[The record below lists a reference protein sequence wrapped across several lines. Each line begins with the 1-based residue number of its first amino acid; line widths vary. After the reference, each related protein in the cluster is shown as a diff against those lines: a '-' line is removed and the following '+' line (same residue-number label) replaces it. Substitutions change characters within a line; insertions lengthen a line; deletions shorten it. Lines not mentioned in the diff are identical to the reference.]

1 MKRLKKILFSTRTMT
16 VLLLLFGISM
26 AVATFVENDYD
37 TPTAKTLVYNST
49 WFEILMLWL
58 IVLFATNIKT
68 YRLWKREKWP
78 LLVFHVAFIFMF
90 IGGAITRYISFE
102 GQMPIK
108 EKQTTNEIISDLTY
122 FKLNVTDGKKTL
134 SYDKYPYMMSY
145 FNAKDTRWPFKRT
158 FKQDYKFDNK
168 VISLKTLDY
177 IPLAKDSVQ
186 TTESGKNMLNVVSI
200 GQGGR
205 ENNYIPE
212 GEIKNIDGTIFS
224 FNTPAKGAV
233 QLMEKDGVLM
243 IAMPD
248 DGQYMSMEGQRMG
261 VVTDSALLA
270 QHSGTIKANE
280 SDTLDHRALY
290 TLNGTSFII
299 PGNAFKGKL
308 IYYKGDKNNP
318 MDKNLLGAIQVEL
331 NSGNESDT
339 LLIKG
344 GKGVTGFNETVKI
357 NGLNVSLGFGSKTLY
372 TNFSLRCDDF
382 LLDRYPGSNNPSSY
396 ESKITVIDGAT
407 QTQHH
412 IYMNNVMDYRGYR
425 FFQASYFPDESGT
438 ILSVNA
444 DRWGTNVT
452 YLGYFLLFSGMFFT
466 LFWKGTH
473 FWKLNDSLKKMH
485 MKSFILIPFL
495 LLLGM
500 GLGINNSFAQSNTF
514 VNTEGSVT
522 FSKPLP
528 RPNAQFAKPGELG
541 SNRIVDADHAKK
553 FGHLLVQ
560 DFQGRIEPMDT
571 HTLELLRKIY
581 KKDTYQKGDL
591 SLSSEQWF
599 ISMQVDPGYWANEPL
614 IKVGLKGGER
624 LIKETGANADGYTSY
639 ANLVDPN
646 TGNFKLEKQDN
657 KSFSKRKAD
666 QSNYDKGVIEV
677 TERFNIFS
685 SIAFGYY
692 TQVIPVKNDAAQTWR
707 SWIYSSKDN
716 TVEIDTIAYALLT
729 NYFDGVKEGLK
740 TGNWNNANKCIDD
753 ISEFQQVW
761 GKKVV
766 PSVSKVN
773 LEILYNHLNVF
784 FWLMIA
790 YSFLGMGMIML
801 GFAEVFSSGSK
812 YNHTIRILTKT
823 LLGIMIAALALQA
836 VALGVRWYLSGHA
849 PWSNGYEAIVF
860 ISGVG
865 VLSGLLLYR
874 NRNAFIPAAGALVAM
889 IMMGFAHGGS
899 MLDPQITPLEPVLK
913 SYWLM
918 VHVGIITSS
927 YGFFGL
933 SAVLS
938 VISLILFGAKPT
950 NKIQHSIKELTIVNE
965 MALTV
970 GIFALGVGTFLGGMW
985 ANESWGRYWS
995 WDPKETWAFISVIF
1009 YAVVLHLK
1017 LVPKLQGKL
1026 TFNIVSLWAIWSI
1039 IFTYFGVN
1047 YYLVGLHSYAAGDP
1061 MPIPA
1066 WIYITAAGMLT
1077 LSLVAYF
1084 RNKANK
1090 KQKQI

>member
-1 MKRLKKILFSTRTMT
+1 MTRLKKILFSTRTMT
-16 VLLLLFGISM
+16 VLLLLYGMSM

-37 TPTAKTLVYNST
+37 TPTAKTLIYNST

-58 IVLFATNIKT
+58 VVLFAANIKT
-68 YRLWKREKWP
+68 YRLTKREKWP
-78 LLVFHVAFIFMF
+78 LLVFHLAFIFMF
-90 IGGAITRYISFE
+90 IGGAITRYVSFE

-108 EKQTTNEIISDLTY
+108 ERQTTNEIISDLTY
-122 FKLNVTDGKKTL
+122 FQLDVSDGKKTL
-134 SYDKYPYMMSY
+134 RYDKYPYLMSY
-145 FNAKDTRWPFKRT
+145 FNAKDTRWPFKRIY
-158 FKQDYKFDNK
+158 KQNYQFDNK

-186 TTESGKNMLNVVSI
+186 TTESGKKMLNIVSI

-205 ENNYIPE
+205 LNNYIPE
-212 GEIKNIDGTIFS
+212 GEIKNIDGMMFS
-224 FNTPAKGAV
+224 FNNPVRGAV
-233 QLMEKDGVLM
+233 QLMEKNGLMM
-243 IAMPD
+243 IAPPI
-248 DGQYMSMEGQRMG
+248 DGQYMSMEGQQMG
-261 VVTDSALLA
+261 VVTDSALLT
-270 QHSGTIKANE
+270 QHSGNIKANE
-280 SDTLDHRALY
+280 FAPLNHRALY
-290 TLNGTSFII
+290 TINNTNFII
-299 PGNAFKGKL
+299 PKSAFKGK
-308 IYYKGDKNNP
+308 IVYYNGDKNNP
-318 MDKNLLGAIQVEL
+318 IDKNLLGAIQLEV

-344 GKGVTGFNETVKI
+344 GKGVTGFQKTVRI
-357 NGLNVSLGFGSKTLY
+357 NGLNVSLGFGSKILY
-372 TNFSLRCDDF
+372 TDFSLRCDDF
-382 LLDRYPGSNNPSSY
+382 LLERYPGSNNPSSY
-396 ESKITVIDGAT
+396 ESKITVIDGGT
-407 QTQHH
+407 EKQHH

-425 FFQASYFPDESGT
+425 FFQASYFPDETGT

-452 YLGYFLLFSGMFFT
+452 YFGYFLLFTGMFFT

-473 FWKLNDSLKKMH
+473 FWKLNDALKTMH
-485 MKSFILIPFL
+485 TKRLILLPFL

-500 GLGINNSFAQSNTF
+500 GAGINPCFAQNSTIKTDTTTF
-514 VNTEGSVT
+514 PQQEPG
-522 FSKPLP
+522 PD
-528 RPNAQFAKPGELG
+528 AQFARADVLG
-541 SNRIVDADHAKK
+541 SNRIIDPVHAKK

-560 DFQGRIEPMDT
+560 DFQGRVKPMDT

-581 KKDTYQKGDL
+581 KKDKYQNGTL
-591 SLSSEQWF
+591 TLSSEQWF
-599 ISMQVDPGYWANEPL
+599 ISMQIDPGYWANEPL
-614 IKVGLKGGER
+614 IKVGQKGGNE
-624 LIKETGANADGYTSY
+624 LIKETGANAEGYTSY

-646 TGNFKLEKQDN
+646 TGVFKLEKQDN

-685 SIAFGYY
+685 SIAYGYY
-692 TQVIPVKNDAAQTWR
+692 TRIIPVKNDPAQTWR
-707 SWIYSSKDN
+707 SWIYSSEQN
-716 TVEIDTIAYALLT
+716 PVEIDKTAYAFLT
-729 NYFDGVKEGLK
+729 NYFNGVKEGLQ
-740 TGNWNNANKCIDD
+740 TGNWSKADKSIED

-761 GKKVV
+761 GKKIV
-766 PSVSKVN
+766 PPASKVN

-790 YSFLGMGMIML
+790 YSFLGVFMIML

-812 YNHTIRILTKT
+812 YNHMIRMLTKT
-823 LLGIMIAALALQA
+823 LLGVMVVALAIQA
-836 VALGVRWYLSGHA
+836 IGLGVRWYLSGHA

-860 ISGVG
+860 ISGIG
-865 VLSGLLLYR
+865 ALSGLLLYR

-938 VISLILFGAKPT
+938 AISLILFSAKPT
-950 NKIQHSIKELTIVNE
+950 KKIEHSIREVTIVNE

-1009 YAVVLHLK
+1009 YAVVLHLR
-1017 LVPKLQGKL
+1017 LVPKLRGKL
-1026 TFNIVSLWAIWSI
+1026 TFNIASLWAIWSI

-1047 YYLVGLHSYAAGDP
+1047 YYLTGLHSYAAGDP
-1061 MPIPA
+1061 IPVPA
-1066 WIYITAAGMLT
+1066 WIYITAAGMLL

-1084 RNKANK
+1084 TNTGGR
-1090 KQKQI
+1090 KQKLI